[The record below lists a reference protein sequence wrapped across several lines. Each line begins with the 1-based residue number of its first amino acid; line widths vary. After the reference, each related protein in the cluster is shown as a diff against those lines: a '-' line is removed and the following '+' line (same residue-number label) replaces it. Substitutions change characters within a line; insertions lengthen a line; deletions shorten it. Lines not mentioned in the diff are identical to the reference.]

1 MSENKNAKS
10 AKRFFNAAICQK
22 ILNQCGNTQ
31 TAVTGQKVKNR
42 GRKSLKDL

>member
-22 ILNQCGNTQ
+22 IFNQCGNTQ
-31 TAVTGQKVKNR
+31 TAVAG
-42 GRKSLKDL
+42 